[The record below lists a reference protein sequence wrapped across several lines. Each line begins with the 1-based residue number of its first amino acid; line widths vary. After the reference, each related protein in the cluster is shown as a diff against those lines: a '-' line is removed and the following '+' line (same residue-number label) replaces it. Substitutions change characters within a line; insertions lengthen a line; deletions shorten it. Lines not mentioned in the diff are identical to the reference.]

1 VLKVWLH
8 YLSRQFFI
16 EPSLFHRFPDT
27 GPTEGYAM
35 PRPIRVLVANR
46 PKLMRELIVSTLA
59 EEPGVEIVGEVADE
73 TEVAE
78 RVREVSPDL
87 LVIALDEPAKRP
99 QLCDTLLRD
108 HPGLRIIAVA
118 SQENCSVFYWA
129 SFDIHSSE
137 IEASEQGILNAVRHI
152 ATMGAGEPV

>member
-1 VLKVWLH
+1 
-8 YLSRQFFI
+8 
-16 EPSLFHRFPDT
+16 
-27 GPTEGYAM
+27 M
-35 PRPIRVLVANR
+35 PRSIRVLVANR

-59 EEPGVEIVGEVADE
+59 DEPGVEIVGEVADE
-73 TEVAE
+73 AEIAE
-78 RVREVSPDL
+78 RVSEARPDL
-87 LVIALDEPAKRP
+87 LVIALDDPSKRP

-108 HPGLRIIAVA
+108 CPKLRIIAVA

-137 IEASEQGILNAVRHI
+137 IEASEQGILNAVRNI

>member
-1 VLKVWLH
+1 
-8 YLSRQFFI
+8 
-16 EPSLFHRFPDT
+16 
-27 GPTEGYAM
+27 M
-35 PRPIRVLVANR
+35 PRSVRVLVANR

-59 EEPGVEIVGEVADE
+59 DEPGIEIVGEVTDE
-73 TEVAE
+73 AEIAE
-78 RVREVSPDL
+78 RVRQIAPDL
-87 LVIALDEPAKRP
+87 LVIALDEPSKRP

-108 HPGLRIIAVA
+108 HPELRIIAVA

-137 IEASEQGILNAVRHI
+137 IEPSEQGILNAVRNI